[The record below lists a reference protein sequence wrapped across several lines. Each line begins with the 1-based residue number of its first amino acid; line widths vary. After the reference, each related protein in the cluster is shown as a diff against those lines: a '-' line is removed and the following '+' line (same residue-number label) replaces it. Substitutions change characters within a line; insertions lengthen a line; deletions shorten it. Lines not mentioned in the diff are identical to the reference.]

1 VRLLLD
7 TAVVGEICHPRKY
20 DDVRAW
26 FARAAAAHEMLL
38 SEVAD
43 YELRRELLRID
54 SRLRPDEVVA
64 HSVLSADTVEYLWR
78 TWARLRGLVPV
89 SPEGIRA
96 LREAVYSSRPL
107 TTGAEVVTAVQ
118 RFAERPVRL
127 CTRCKSGCPEY
138 CCVCPAREAH
148 RAARTSSTR

>member
-1 VRLLLD
+1 MRLLLD

-54 SRLRPDEVVA
+54 SRRSLDRLDELTRELRYIPVTTA
-64 HSVLSADTVEYLWR
+64 TWR
-78 TWARLRGLVPV
+78 AAARLW
-89 SPEGIRA
+89 A
-96 LREAVYSSRPL
+96 LQRKAGR
-107 TTGAEVVTAVQ
+107 VTA
-118 RFAERPVRL
+118 AEGGLDGDVLIAAQALAEDAVIVTPNTRHFDSMVRAV
-127 CTRCKSGCPEY
+127 TWQE
-138 CCVCPAREAH
+138 V
-148 RAARTSSTR
+148 

>member
-26 FARAAAAHEMLL
+26 FARAAAAHELLL

-54 SRLRPDEVVA
+54 SRRSLDRLDELTRELRYIPVTTA
-64 HSVLSADTVEYLWR
+64 TWR
-78 TWARLRGLVPV
+78 AAARLW
-89 SPEGIRA
+89 A
-96 LREAVYSSRPL
+96 LQRKAGR
-107 TTGAEVVTAVQ
+107 VTAAVGGLDGDVLIAAQ
-118 RFAERPVRL
+118 ALAEDAVIVTPNTRHFDSMVRAV
-127 CTRCKSGCPEY
+127 TWQE
-138 CCVCPAREAH
+138 V
-148 RAARTSSTR
+148 

>member
-26 FARAAAAHEMLL
+26 FGRAASAHEILL

-54 SRLRPDEVVA
+54 SRRSLDRLDELTREIRYIPVTTA
-64 HSVLSADTVEYLWR
+64 TWR
-78 TWARLRGLVPV
+78 AAARLW
-89 SPEGIRA
+89 A
-96 LREAVYSSRPL
+96 LQRKAGR
-107 TTGAEVVTAVQ
+107 VTA
-118 RFAERPVRL
+118 AEGGLDGDVLIAAQALAEDAVIVTPNTRHFDSMVRAV
-127 CTRCKSGCPEY
+127 TWQE
-138 CCVCPAREAH
+138 V
-148 RAARTSSTR
+148 

>member
-1 VRLLLD
+1 MRLLLD

-54 SRLRPDEVVA
+54 SRRSLDRLDELTRELRYIPVTTATWRAAARLWALQRMAGRVTAAEGGLDGD
-64 HSVLSADTVEYLWR
+64 VLSAAQALAEDAVIVTPNTRHFDSMVR
-78 TWARLRGLVPV
+78 AVTWQ
-89 SPEGIRA
+89 
-96 LREAVYSSRPL
+96 
-107 TTGAEVVTAVQ
+107 EV
-118 RFAERPVRL
+118 
-127 CTRCKSGCPEY
+127 
-138 CCVCPAREAH
+138 
-148 RAARTSSTR
+148 

>member
-54 SRLRPDEVVA
+54 SRRSLDRLDELTRELRYIPVTTA
-64 HSVLSADTVEYLWR
+64 TWR
-78 TWARLRGLVPV
+78 AAARLW
-89 SPEGIRA
+89 A
-96 LREAVYSSRPL
+96 LQRKAGR
-107 TTGAEVVTAVQ
+107 VTA
-118 RFAERPVRL
+118 AEGGLDGDVLIAAQALAEDAVIVTPNTRHFDSMVRAV
-127 CTRCKSGCPEY
+127 TWQE
-138 CCVCPAREAH
+138 V
-148 RAARTSSTR
+148 

>member
-1 VRLLLD
+1 MRLLLD

-54 SRLRPDEVVA
+54 PRRSLDRLDELTREIRYIPVTTA
-64 HSVLSADTVEYLWR
+64 TWR
-78 TWARLRGLVPV
+78 AAARLW
-89 SPEGIRA
+89 A
-96 LREAVYSSRPL
+96 LQRKAGR
-107 TTGAEVVTAVQ
+107 VTA
-118 RFAERPVRL
+118 AEGGLDGDVLIAAQALAEDAVIVTPNTRHFDSMVRAV
-127 CTRCKSGCPEY
+127 TWQE
-138 CCVCPAREAH
+138 V
-148 RAARTSSTR
+148 

>member
-54 SRLRPDEVVA
+54 SRRSLDRLDELTREIRYIPETTA
-64 HSVLSADTVEYLWR
+64 TWR
-78 TWARLRGLVPV
+78 AAARLW
-89 SPEGIRA
+89 A
-96 LREAVYSSRPL
+96 LQRKAGR
-107 TTGAEVVTAVQ
+107 VTA
-118 RFAERPVRL
+118 AEGGLDGDVLIAAQALAEDAVIVTPNTRHFDSMVRAV
-127 CTRCKSGCPEY
+127 TWQE
-138 CCVCPAREAH
+138 V
-148 RAARTSSTR
+148 

>member
-26 FARAAAAHEMLL
+26 FARVAAAHEMLL

-54 SRLRPDEVVA
+54 SRRSLGRLDELTREIRYIPVTTA
-64 HSVLSADTVEYLWR
+64 TWR
-78 TWARLRGLVPV
+78 AAARLW
-89 SPEGIRA
+89 
-96 LREAVYSSRPL
+96 
-107 TTGAEVVTAVQ
+107 AVQ
-118 RFAERPVRL
+118 RRGGRVTAAEGGLDGDVLIAAQALAEDAVIVTPNARHFDSMVRAL
-127 CTRCKSGCPEY
+127 TWQE
-138 CCVCPAREAH
+138 V
-148 RAARTSSTR
+148 

>member
-1 VRLLLD
+1 MRLLLD

-54 SRLRPDEVVA
+54 SRRSLDRLDELTRELRYIPVTTA
-64 HSVLSADTVEYLWR
+64 TWR
-78 TWARLRGLVPV
+78 AAARLW
-89 SPEGIRA
+89 A
-96 LREAVYSSRPL
+96 LQRKAGR
-107 TTGAEVVTAVQ
+107 VTA
-118 RFAERPVRL
+118 AEGGLDGDVLIAAQALAENAVIVTPNTRHFDSMVRAV
-127 CTRCKSGCPEY
+127 TWQE
-138 CCVCPAREAH
+138 V
-148 RAARTSSTR
+148 

>member
-1 VRLLLD
+1 MRLLLD

-54 SRLRPDEVVA
+54 SRRSLDRLDELTREIRYIPVTTA
-64 HSVLSADTVEYLWR
+64 TWR
-78 TWARLRGLVPV
+78 AAARLWSLQRKAG
-89 SPEGIRA
+89 R
-96 LREAVYSSRPL
+96 
-107 TTGAEVVTAVQ
+107 VTA
-118 RFAERPVRL
+118 AEGGLDGDVLIAAQALAEDAVIVTPNTRHFDSMVRAV
-127 CTRCKSGCPEY
+127 TWQE
-138 CCVCPAREAH
+138 V
-148 RAARTSSTR
+148 

>member
-1 VRLLLD
+1 MKLLLD

-54 SRLRPDEVVA
+54 SRRSLDRLDELTREIRYIPVTTA
-64 HSVLSADTVEYLWR
+64 TWR
-78 TWARLRGLVPV
+78 AAARLW
-89 SPEGIRA
+89 A
-96 LREAVYSSRPL
+96 LQRKAGR
-107 TTGAEVVTAVQ
+107 VTA
-118 RFAERPVRL
+118 AEGGLDGDVLIASQALAEDAFIVTPNTRHFDSMVRAV
-127 CTRCKSGCPEY
+127 TWQE
-138 CCVCPAREAH
+138 V
-148 RAARTSSTR
+148 

>member
-54 SRLRPDEVVA
+54 SRRSLDRLDELTREIRYIPVTTA
-64 HSVLSADTVEYLWR
+64 TWR
-78 TWARLRGLVPV
+78 AAARLW
-89 SPEGIRA
+89 A
-96 LREAVYSSRPL
+96 LQRKAGR
-107 TTGAEVVTAVQ
+107 VTA
-118 RFAERPVRL
+118 AEGGLDGDVLIAAQALAEDAVIVTPNTRHFDSMVRAV
-127 CTRCKSGCPEY
+127 TWQE
-138 CCVCPAREAH
+138 V
-148 RAARTSSTR
+148 

>member
-26 FARAAAAHEMLL
+26 FARAAAAHEILL

-54 SRLRPDEVVA
+54 SRRSLDRLDELTREIRYIPVTTA
-64 HSVLSADTVEYLWR
+64 TWR
-78 TWARLRGLVPV
+78 AAARLW
-89 SPEGIRA
+89 A
-96 LREAVYSSRPL
+96 LQRKAGR
-107 TTGAEVVTAVQ
+107 VTA
-118 RFAERPVRL
+118 AEGGLDGDVLIAAQALAEDAVIVTPNTRHFDSMVRAV
-127 CTRCKSGCPEY
+127 TWQE
-138 CCVCPAREAH
+138 V
-148 RAARTSSTR
+148 

>member
-1 VRLLLD
+1 MPSISISKTRDLA
-7 TAVVGEICHPRKY
+7 TP
-20 DDVRAW
+20 DVRSAGDVAARC
-26 FARAAAAHEMLL
+26 FADFDRGM
-38 SEVAD
+38 
-43 YELRRELLRID
+43 
-54 SRLRPDEVVA
+54 RPDEVVA
-64 HSVLSADTVEYLWR
+64 HSVLSADTVECLWR

-96 LREAVYSSRPL
+96 LRESVYSGLPL
-107 TTGAEVVTAVQ
+107 TTGAQVVTAVQ

-127 CTRCKSGCPEY
+127 CTRCKTGCPEY

>member
-54 SRLRPDEVVA
+54 SRRSLDRLDELTRELRYIPVTTA
-64 HSVLSADTVEYLWR
+64 TWR
-78 TWARLRGLVPV
+78 AAARLW
-89 SPEGIRA
+89 A
-96 LREAVYSSRPL
+96 LQRKAGR
-107 TTGAEVVTAVQ
+107 VTA
-118 RFAERPVRL
+118 AEGGLDGDVLTAAQALAEDAVIVTPKTRHFDSMVRAV
-127 CTRCKSGCPEY
+127 TWQE
-138 CCVCPAREAH
+138 V
-148 RAARTSSTR
+148 

>member
-54 SRLRPDEVVA
+54 SRRSLDRLDELTRELRYIPVTTA
-64 HSVLSADTVEYLWR
+64 TWR
-78 TWARLRGLVPV
+78 AAARLW
-89 SPEGIRA
+89 A
-96 LREAVYSSRPL
+96 LQRKAGR
-107 TTGAEVVTAVQ
+107 VTA
-118 RFAERPVRL
+118 AEGGLDGDVLIAAQALAENAVIVTPNTRHFDSMVRAV
-127 CTRCKSGCPEY
+127 TWQE
-138 CCVCPAREAH
+138 V
-148 RAARTSSTR
+148 

>member
-1 VRLLLD
+1 MRLLLD

-54 SRLRPDEVVA
+54 SRRSLDRLDELMREIRYIPVTTA
-64 HSVLSADTVEYLWR
+64 TWR
-78 TWARLRGLVPV
+78 AAARLW
-89 SPEGIRA
+89 A
-96 LREAVYSSRPL
+96 LQRKAGR
-107 TTGAEVVTAVQ
+107 VTA
-118 RFAERPVRL
+118 AEGGLDGDVLIAAQALAEDAVIVTPNTRHFDSMVR
-127 CTRCKSGCPEY
+127 TVTWQE
-138 CCVCPAREAH
+138 V
-148 RAARTSSTR
+148 